1 VKALLA
7 AVAFLTRVPVPTRWN
22 FDAPD
27 VGRATVF
34 FPLVGAGIGAV
45 AVLALKLLSV
55 RVAWGQAPRF
65 GGPWLPP
72 ALTAVCLVSL
82 TAWVTGGLH
91 LDGLADMADGFGGG
105 RSREEVLRIMRDPS
119 IGAFGATALVLLV
132 SGKVLSLGSL
142 IERGSAARYLLVAP
156 ALGRW
161 ATVALG
167 RFLPYA
173 RREGGLG
180 TALTDHVGSREFLGA
195 TVLAAALSLL
205 VGPFA
210 AAACWG
216 ATIFVTAAVARGSRR
231 RIGGVTGDIMGA
243 ASELTEVAVFAVA
256 VAISG

>member
-1 VKALLA
+1 MRALLA
-7 AVAFLTRVPVPTRWN
+7 AVAFLTRVPVPARWS
-22 FDAPD
+22 FDAAD
-27 VGRATVF
+27 VGRAAVF
-34 FPLVGAGIGAV
+34 FPLIGAGVGAV
-45 AVLALKLLSV
+45 AAVGLELLSV

-72 ALTAVCLVSL
+72 ALTALCLVSL
-82 TAWVTGGLH
+82 TAWVTRGLH

-105 RSREEVLRIMRDPS
+105 RSRDDILRIMREPS
-119 IGAFGATALVLLV
+119 IGAFGATTLVLLV
-132 SGKVLSLGSL
+132 AGKVLSLASL
-142 IERGSAARYLLVAP
+142 IERGAAVRYLVVAP

-180 TALTDHVGSREFLGA
+180 TALTDHMGGLGFLGA

-205 VGPFA
+205 VGPLA

-216 ATIFVTAAVARGSRR
+216 AAVSVTAAVGRGSKR

-243 ASELTEVAVFAVA
+243 ASELTEVAVLAVA

>member
-7 AVAFLTRVPVPTRWN
+7 AIAFLTRVPVPARWC

-34 FPLVGAGIGAV
+34 FPLVGAAIGGV
-45 AVLALKLLSV
+45 AVVALKLLSV
-55 RVAWGQAPRF
+55 RVAWGQGPRF

-119 IGAFGATALVLLV
+119 IGAFGATALVLLL

-142 IERGSAARYLLVAP
+142 IERGAAVRYLLVAP
-156 ALGRW
+156 PW
-161 ATVALG
+161 AAG
-167 RFLPYA
+167 PP
-173 RREGGLG
+173 
-180 TALTDHVGSREFLGA
+180 SP
-195 TVLAAALSLL
+195 LAASCRAP
-205 VGPFA
+205 GGRA
-210 AAACWG
+210 AWERPSPTMWG
-216 ATIFVTAAVARGSRR
+216 VVSSSAPRSWRR
-231 RIGGVTGDIMGA
+231 RYPFSSAPWPPPLAGQRR
-243 ASELTEVAVFAVA
+243 SR
-256 VAISG
+256 

>member
-1 VKALLA
+1 MKTLLA
-7 AVAFLTRVPVPTRWN
+7 AVAFLTRVPVPARWC
-22 FDAPD
+22 FDAAD
-27 VGRATVF
+27 VGRAAVF
-34 FPLVGAGIGAV
+34 FPLVGAAIGGIG
-45 AVLALKLLSV
+45 VLGLKLLSV
-55 RVAWGQAPRF
+55 RVAWGEVPRF

-72 ALTAVCLVSL
+72 ALTALCLVSL
-82 TAWVTGGLH
+82 TAWVTRGLH

-105 RSREEVLRIMRDPS
+105 RSREDVLRIMREPS
-119 IGAFGATALVLLV
+119 IGAFGATTLILLI

-142 IERGSAARYLLVAP
+142 IERGTAVGYLVVAP

-161 ATVALG
+161 AAIALG

-180 TALTDHVGSREFLGA
+180 TALTDHMGGLGFLGA

-205 VGPFA
+205 VGPLA
-210 AAACWG
+210 ALACWG
-216 ATIFVTAAVARGSRR
+216 AAVSVTAAVGRGSRR

-256 VAISG
+256 VAFSG